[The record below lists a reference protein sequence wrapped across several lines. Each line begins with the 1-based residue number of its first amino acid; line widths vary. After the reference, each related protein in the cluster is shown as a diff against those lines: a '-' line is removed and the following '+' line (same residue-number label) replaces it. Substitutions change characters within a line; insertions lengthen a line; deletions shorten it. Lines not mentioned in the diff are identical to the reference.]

1 MRVPNTV
8 HEAHPWVMSQIA
20 PDFRLLDVWA
30 LPVHGGRE
38 DFGRL
43 LETMAAIDPTRATSA
58 PTRAL
63 FAVRLLLGRVFGWD
77 DSERRAIPGCSETTL
92 ADRLP
97 DELRSTDTGPELA
110 EGLQHVAGGFTPL
123 FRTDD
128 EWAAELSNAT
138 VHGVL
143 QLTWVEQAPGR
154 YQGQLA
160 VYVKPRGRLGDAYML
175 MIEPFRHLVVY
186 PALLRQIG
194 RAWDARDIAR
204 SS

>member
-1 MRVPNTV
+1 
-8 HEAHPWVMSQIA
+8 MSRIA

-30 LPVHGGRE
+30 LPVEGARE
-38 DFGRL
+38 DFGL
-43 LETMAAIDPTRATSA
+43 FLETMARIDPTQAPSA

-77 DSERRAIPGCSETTL
+77 DDAGPRPIPGCTETSL

-97 DELRSTDTGPELA
+97 EELQGSAASPVLQGA
-110 EGLQHVAGGFTPL
+110 LQHAAGGFTPL
-123 FRTDD
+123 FRTEE
-128 EWAAELSNAT
+128 EWAAEISNAT

-143 QLTWVEQAPGR
+143 QLAWVEEPEGR
-154 YQGQLA
+154 YRGRLA
-160 VYVKPRGRLGDAYML
+160 VYVKPRGKLGDAYML

-194 RAWDARDIAR
+194 RAWDARDTAAAGGR
-204 SS
+204 